1 MVVCD
6 PKVNTSFH
14 AAKGLVPIK
23 VCFSVEQ
30 THISSIYILII
41 LTKEKNIIMYL
52 YLNIVSYLSVLVLMT
67 VYGLVE
73 NPAVEQ
79 IFL

>member
-23 VCFSVEQ
+23 VFLSG
-30 THISSIYILII
+30 TNTYFFN
-41 LTKEKNIIMYL
+41 KNIDD
-52 YLNIVSYLSVLVLMT
+52 
-67 VYGLVE
+67 
-73 NPAVEQ
+73 
-79 IFL
+79 FD